1 MLEQIIA
8 QLNGGDGQKIDSI
21 FKAEGKNKSPFNQA
35 AEITKNLVET
45 ERNSLLQ
52 DCKPKEQ
59 AKTSMKKESQI
70 IAQQPKNSQDAKN
83 AAAEEQKEDQMEDQM
98 QVAKIEPSNTDF
110 SDFPMGKTTV
120 VFSRKET
127 KDP

>member
-52 DCKPKEQ
+52 DYRPKE
-59 AKTSMKKESQI
+59 
-70 IAQQPKNSQDAKN
+70 
-83 AAAEEQKEDQMEDQM
+83 
-98 QVAKIEPSNTDF
+98 
-110 SDFPMGKTTV
+110 
-120 VFSRKET
+120 
-127 KDP
+127 

>member
-1 MLEQIIA
+1 
-8 QLNGGDGQKIDSI
+8 
-21 FKAEGKNKSPFNQA
+21 
-35 AEITKNLVET
+35 
-45 ERNSLLQ
+45 
-52 DCKPKEQ
+52 
-59 AKTSMKKESQI
+59 MKKESQI

-110 SDFPMGKTTV
+110 PDFPMGKATV